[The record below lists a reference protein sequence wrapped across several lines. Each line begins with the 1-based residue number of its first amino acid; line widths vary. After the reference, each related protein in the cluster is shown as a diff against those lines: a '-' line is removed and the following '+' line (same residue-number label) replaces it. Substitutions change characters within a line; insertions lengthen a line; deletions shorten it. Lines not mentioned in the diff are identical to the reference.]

1 MVNQS
6 SKSRTVLPVPRHL
19 NCPIAGRVPEGR
31 LAQNTCRA
39 SEGHLGRIEEK
50 LCSTHYLYHET
61 IPRFFIK
68 ACKLC
73 IAVGRNGWAGIGEG
87 KFTCQIKFVQ
97 QLVSQQLYVTSSCK
111 QSIYFL
117 SPLSFYLDKESACCL
132 LAFLRSTQSIELMP
146 ATEVNMVHV
155 QRLESASVYFTVT
168 RLHIFNFLCRQSSS
182 TPFSF
187 SFPHLRLCDL
197 HLHSCSTIFLLAIR
211 VCGTCRCR

>member
-1 MVNQS
+1 MHHGNVVNQS

-39 SEGHLGRIEEK
+39 SEGHLERIEEK

-61 IPRFFIK
+61 IPRFTIK

-111 QSIYFL
+111 QSINISSFFSL
-117 SPLSFYLDKESACCL
+117 SISTRKV
-132 LAFLRSTQSIELMP
+132 LAAYSHFSVPHSQS
-146 ATEVNMVHV
+146 N
-155 QRLESASVYFTVT
+155 
-168 RLHIFNFLCRQSSS
+168 
-182 TPFSF
+182 
-187 SFPHLRLCDL
+187 
-197 HLHSCSTIFLLAIR
+197 
-211 VCGTCRCR
+211 